1 MAYRLAVFD
10 VDGTIVDSAETIV
23 HCMTKAFLCAGEV
36 PPSLGAIRGIIG
48 LSLPEAVGHIS
59 GGISPQYLDN
69 IAVEYKRLYMERRTT
84 QASPDVLFEGVREC
98 LIELAD
104 AGYLLGVATGKS
116 RRGLDALLA
125 HHGIGD
131 RFVAVGCA
139 DDGPG
144 KPHPFMLQKVMAEA
158 GVLPVEIVMIGD
170 TVYDIAIRRAAGVR
184 SVGVAWGNHDVAALT
199 GAGPTPW

>member
-1 MAYRLAVFD
+1 
-10 VDGTIVDSAETIV
+10 
-23 HCMTKAFLCAGEV
+23 
-36 PPSLGAIRGIIG
+36 
-48 LSLPEAVGHIS
+48 
-59 GGISPQYLDN
+59 
-69 IAVEYKRLYMERRTT
+69 MERRTT
-84 QASPDVLFEGVREC
+84 QASPDALFEGGREC

-158 GVLPVEIVMIGD
+158 GVLPVETVMIGD
-170 TVYDIAIRRAAGVR
+170 TVYDIAMGRAAGVR

-199 GAGPTPW
+199 GAGANAVVASFADLESWVRSRLPIVGDVAIIQAP